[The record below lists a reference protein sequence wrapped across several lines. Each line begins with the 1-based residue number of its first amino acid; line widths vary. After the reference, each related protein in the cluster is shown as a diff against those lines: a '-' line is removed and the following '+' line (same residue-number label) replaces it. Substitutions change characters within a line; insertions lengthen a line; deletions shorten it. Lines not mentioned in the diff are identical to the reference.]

1 MRFADTVQADE
12 TCSFT
17 LHGAKAMALYY
28 RMRKHK
34 ANANHA
40 DVTAVAILV
49 DGVSVQTWNFDDIIQ
64 SAQRVRILGLWFC
77 CDWSLRV
84 WKHGKTSMTKASHPD
99 IIVITVYR
107 GKKQIQIP
115 QSVVRQGVRHT
126 IKLAY
131 VH

>member
-1 MRFADTVQADE
+1 
-12 TCSFT
+12 
-17 LHGAKAMALYY
+17 MAFYY

-34 ANANHA
+34 ANSTHP
-40 DVTAVAILV
+40 DVTAMAILV

-64 SAQRVRILGLWFC
+64 APCRARILGLWFC
-77 CDWSLRV
+77 CDWSLRI
-84 WKHGKTSMTKASHPD
+84 WKHGKTRMATAAHPD
-99 IIVITVYR
+99 IVVITVYR

-126 IKLAY
+126 IKLIY